1 MVKSVLSFLNN
12 KGMTVNIEDIELEN
26 VLRVYE
32 LSVFLDKREVLHHEE
47 KVDLTFTEFEI
58 LKLLMQNPGKVYRK
72 EDIYNLIWG
81 EPYFGDYNIIMRHIH
96 NIRKKI
102 EDDSYNPFYIQTVW
116 GVGYR
121 FNANLSESVKLFL

>member
-58 LKLLMQNPGKVYRK
+58 LKLT
-72 EDIYNLIWG
+72 
-81 EPYFGDYNIIMRHIH
+81 HCA
-96 NIRKKI
+96 
-102 EDDSYNPFYIQTVW
+102 T
-116 GVGYR
+116 
-121 FNANLSESVKLFL
+121 